1 MGSRTSK
8 MPTPSTRPTIVKK
21 RVKRFKRHQ
30 SDRFIRVGESWRRP
44 KGIDSVVR
52 RKFRG
57 KILMPNIGYGSNKKT
72 RHMLKGGFK
81 KFLVHNVAEL
91 ELLMMHNR
99 AYAAEVAH
107 DVSLKVRTAINAR
120 AEELDIKVVN
130 RNARMTT
137 EDDE

>member
-1 MGSRTSK
+1 

-21 RVKRFKRHQ
+21 PTKRFKRHQ
-30 SDRFIRVGESWRRP
+30 SDLYKRVDESWRRP

-72 RHMLKGGFK
+72 RHLLPSGFK
-81 KFLVHNVAEL
+81 KFVVHNVA
-91 ELLMMHNR
+91 
-99 AYAAEVAH
+99 
-107 DVSLKVRTAINAR
+107 
-120 AEELDIKVVN
+120 ELDIKVVN

>member
-1 MGSRTSK
+1 MGSAIK

-21 RVKRFKRHQ
+21 RVKRVK
-30 SDRFIRVGESWRRP
+30 ESWRRP

-72 RHMLKGGFK
+72 RHLLPSGFK
-81 KFLVHNVAEL
+81 KFVVHNVSEL
-91 ELLMMHNR
+91 ELLMMHNGE
-99 AYAAEVAH
+99 YAAEVAH
-107 DVSLKVRTAINAR
+107 DVSLKTRTAINAR
-120 AEELDIKVVN
+120 ADELDIKVVN
-130 RNARMTT
+130 RNARMTN

>member
-1 MGSRTSK
+1 MGSAIK

-21 RVKRFKRHQ
+21 RVKRFK
-30 SDRFIRVGESWRRP
+30 DSWRRP

-72 RHMLKGGFK
+72 RHVLPSGFK

-99 AYAAEVAH
+99 TYAAEVAH
-107 DVSLKVRTAINAR
+107 SVSKKTREDILELAKVF
-120 AEELDIKVVN
+120 DIKVTN
-130 RNARMTT
+130 AAARMRS
-137 EDDE
+137 EENE

>member
-1 MGSRTSK
+1 MGSAIK

-30 SDRFIRVGESWRRP
+30 SDLYVRVKDSWRRP

-52 RKFRG
+52 RKFR
-57 KILMPNIGYGSNKKT
+57 
-72 RHMLKGGFK
+72 
-81 KFLVHNVAEL
+81 VHNVAEL
-91 ELLMMHNR
+91 ELLMMHNTE
-99 AYAAEVAH
+99 YAAEVAH
-107 DVSLKVRTAINAR
+107 DVSLKTRTAINAR
-120 AEELDIKVVN
+120 ADELDIKVVN

>member
-1 MGSRTSK
+1 MGSAIK

-30 SDRFIRVGESWRRP
+30 SDLYVRVKDSWRRP

-57 KILMPNIGYGSNKKT
+57 KILM
-72 RHMLKGGFK
+72 
-81 KFLVHNVAEL
+81 
-91 ELLMMHNR
+91 MHNTE
-99 AYAAEVAH
+99 YAAEVAH
-107 DVSLKVRTAINAR
+107 DVSLKTRTAINAR
-120 AEELDIKVVN
+120 ADELDIKVVN

>member
-1 MGSRTSK
+1 MGSAIK
-8 MPTPSTRPTIVKK
+8 MPTPSTRPTIVKN

-30 SDRFIRVGESWRRP
+30 SDLYVRVKDSWRRP

-72 RHMLKGGFK
+72 RHLLPSGFK
-81 KFLVHNVAEL
+81 KFLVHNAE
-91 ELLMMHNR
+91 
-99 AYAAEVAH
+99 YAAEVAH
-107 DVSLKVRTAINAR
+107 DVSLKTRTAINAR
-120 AEELDIKVVN
+120 ADELDIKVVN

>member
-1 MGSRTSK
+1 MGRASK

-30 SDRFIRVGESWRRP
+30 SDLYVRVKDSWRRP

-57 KILMPNIGYGSNKKT
+57 KILMPNI
-72 RHMLKGGFK
+72 
-81 KFLVHNVAEL
+81 E
-91 ELLMMHNR
+91 
-99 AYAAEVAH
+99 YAAEVAH
-107 DVSLKVRTAINAR
+107 DVSLKTRTAINAR
-120 AEELDIKVVN
+120 ADELDIKVVN

>member
-1 MGSRTSK
+1 MGSAIK

-21 RVKRFKRHQ
+21 RVKRFKN
-30 SDRFIRVGESWRRP
+30 SWRRP

-72 RHMLKGGFK
+72 RHLLPSGFK

-91 ELLMMHNR
+91 ELLMIHNTE
-99 AYAAEVAH
+99 YAAEVAH
-107 DVSLKVRTAINAR
+107 DVSLKTRTAINAR
-120 AEELDIKVVN
+120 ADELDIKVVN

>member
-1 MGSRTSK
+1 MGSAIK

-30 SDRFIRVGESWRRP
+30 SDLYVRVKDSWRRP

-57 KILMPNIGYGSNKKT
+57 KILMHNIG
-72 RHMLKGGFK
+72 
-81 KFLVHNVAEL
+81 
-91 ELLMMHNR
+91 
-99 AYAAEVAH
+99 YAAEVAH
-107 DVSLKVRTAINAR
+107 DVSLKTRTAINAR
-120 AEELDIKVVN
+120 ADELDIKVIN
-130 RNARMTT
+130 RNARMTN

>member
-1 MGSRTSK
+1 MRSAIK

-30 SDRFIRVGESWRRP
+30 SDLYVRVKDSWRRP

-72 RHMLKGGFK
+72 RHVLPSGFK
-81 KFLVHNVAEL
+81 KFLINNVADL
-91 ELLMMHNR
+91 ELLLMYNR
-99 AYAAEVAH
+99 TYAAEVAH
-107 DVSLKVRTAINAR
+107 SVSRKTRAAILERAKVLDVKVTNAAAR
-120 AEELDIKVVN
+120 LETEEN
-130 RNARMTT
+130 
-137 EDDE
+137 E

>member
-1 MGSRTSK
+1 MGSAIK

-21 RVKRFKRHQ
+21 RVERFK
-30 SDRFIRVGESWRRP
+30 DSWRRP

-72 RHMLKGGFK
+72 RHLLPSGFK
-81 KFLVHNVAEL
+81 KFVVHNVSEL
-91 ELLMMHNR
+91 ELLMMHNGE
-99 AYAAEVAH
+99 YAAEVAH
-107 DVSLKVRTAINAR
+107 DVSLKTRTAINAR
-120 AEELDIKVVN
+120 ADELDIKVVN
-130 RNARMTT
+130 RNARMTN

>member
-1 MGSRTSK
+1 

-21 RVKRFKRHQ
+21 RTKRFKRHQ
-30 SDRFIRVGESWRRP
+30 SDLYKRVDESWRRP

-72 RHMLKGGFK
+72 RHLLPSGFK
-81 KFLVHNVAEL
+81 KFVVHNVSEL
-91 ELLMMHNR
+91 ELLMMHNGE
-99 AYAAEVAH
+99 YAAEVAH
-107 DVSLKVRTAINAR
+107 DVSLKTRTAINAR
-120 AEELDIKVVN
+120 ADELDIKVIN
-130 RNARMTT
+130 RNARMTN